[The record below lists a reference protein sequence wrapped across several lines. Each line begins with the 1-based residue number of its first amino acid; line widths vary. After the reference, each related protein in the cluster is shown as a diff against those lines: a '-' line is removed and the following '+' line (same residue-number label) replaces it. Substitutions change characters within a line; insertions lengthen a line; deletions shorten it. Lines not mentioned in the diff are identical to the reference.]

1 MESVKS
7 FERENRYVVIKLSKC
22 TKAQIERLD
31 ATFDN
36 FASACVDCV
45 VVEHHWPEYEI
56 VWAMIEHRMGGKPV
70 PDFDRVTA
78 ENLALQQRLT
88 VQDQRVD
95 ELEAEVA
102 RLNRVKFALKEL
114 AESHAGN
121 LSVSRYHLSEALT
134 MSEKVRDASLG
145 MRSKRLNDLIVY
157 LYQNSDAALNPTA
170 EAEPQCLLCL
180 DKKTVPGNIPVGF
193 VKDCPDCCGEEG

>member
-56 VWAMIEHRMGGKPV
+56 VWGMIEHRMGGKPV
-70 PDFDRVTA
+70 PDFDRVSA

-95 ELEAEVA
+95 DLNLELEGFKYRLEVMTA
-102 RLNRVKFALKEL
+102 DR
-114 AESHAGN
+114 
-121 LSVSRYHLSEALT
+121 
-134 MSEKVRDASLG
+134 
-145 MRSKRLNDLIVY
+145 
-157 LYQNSDAALNPTA
+157 DAALKPTA

-180 DKKTVPGNIPVGF
+180 DKKTVPGNIAGGF